1 MTYLRI
7 VLWLIAISQI
17 VLGGLT
23 LFAPALFFSAMGLS
37 APPTDTFYI
46 VGMLAAR
53 FLAFGIVLIVL
64 AGRKNVDPLWL
75 QGMVVI
81 QLVDLAV
88 GVYYTASGVLPL
100 TVSAFPMFNA
110 ILFSILLIL
119 ALRRDADSARPSVA
133 GTA

>member
-1 MTYLRI
+1 MAYLRV

-17 VLGGLT
+17 VLGALT

-53 FLAFGIVLIVL
+53 FLAFGIVLVVL
-64 AGRKNVDPLWL
+64 AGRKHVDPLWL
-75 QGMVVI
+75 QSMIVI
-81 QLVDLAV
+81 QFVDLAA
-88 GVYYTASGVLPL
+88 GAYYTASGALPL

-110 ILFSILLIL
+110 ILFSILLIV
-119 ALRRDADSARPSVA
+119 ALRRGAGSSRPSVA
-133 GTA
+133 